1 VIAYFDESGSH
12 EGTTVFGLACV
23 VGREAAWDAFRQ
35 RLQRLLQKEGVRDIH
50 MVDLEARQ
58 EQFKGWPAQ
67 RYRAVRDTIG
77 AILTG
82 SLRFSFFSNAFFMA
96 DYDAV
101 IIRPP
106 RRRRYYVRTP
116 YTLSMQV
123 LLEMVWERLQP
134 QLRPD
139 EHITCVFDRNDQVRG
154 EATRIFADLMRNKP
168 GWRDVYRGPLFE
180 SRLAEPPLQV
190 ADVLAYENRLAMEM
204 LADARPRAARP
215 LLHRLVATKRIDG
228 KYYKRDEIRRLG
240 MAMKREAARRAEA
253 NKGSPPGSTRA
264 VPR

>member
-1 VIAYFDESGSH
+1 
-12 EGTTVFGLACV
+12 
-23 VGREAAWDAFRQ
+23 
-35 RLQRLLQKEGVRDIH
+35 

-101 IIRPP
+101 IIRTP

-123 LLEMVWERLQP
+123 ILEMIWDRLQP
-134 QLRPD
+134 RLRTG
-139 EHITCVFDRNDQVRG
+139 EHITCVFDRNDQVHG
-154 EATRIFADLMRNKP
+154 EASRIFSDLMGNKA
-168 GWRDVYRGPLFE
+168 GWRNVYRGPIFE
-180 SRLAEPPLQV
+180 SRLSEPALQA
-190 ADVLAYENRLAMEM
+190 ADVLAYETRLAMEM
-204 LADARPRAARP
+204 MAGARRREVRP
-215 LLHRLVATKRIDG
+215 LLRRLIATKRIEG
-228 KYYKRDEIRRLG
+228 KYYGRDEIRRLG
-240 MAMKREAARRAEA
+240 MTMMREAARRGAAGE
-253 NKGSPPGSTRA
+253 GSSPGRSRTVARCRG
-264 VPR
+264 PQ